1 MYVAHLI
8 GHEGKGSLLSLL
20 RARGWCIDLQAG
32 PSMGAKGFMF
42 FMISVDLTEDGEGE
56 MWEEG
61 DEAESGVGRVG
72 GTGRDRG

>member
-20 RARGWCIDLQAG
+20 RARGWCNDLLAG

-42 FMISVDLTEDGEGE
+42 FIVTVDLTENGEGK
-56 MWEEG
+56 
-61 DEAESGVGRVG
+61 VG
-72 GTGRDRG
+72 GGWW